1 MESTI
6 SISIDNELKQK
17 SDKLFEELGTD
28 TTTAIKIFLKQSIAD
43 NGFPFEIRRKSTALQ
58 PLSEEELLDKLKI
71 SRRHLE
77 QGKARDADDVVMEI
91 RGKHGL

>member
-43 NGFPFEIRRKSTALQ
+43 NGFPFEIKRSIIQLQ
-58 PLSEEELLDKLKI
+58 PLSEKELLDKLEK
-71 SRRHLE
+71 SREHIK
-77 QGKARDADDVVMEI
+77 QGKVREADDVVMEI
-91 RGKHGL
+91 RGKYGL